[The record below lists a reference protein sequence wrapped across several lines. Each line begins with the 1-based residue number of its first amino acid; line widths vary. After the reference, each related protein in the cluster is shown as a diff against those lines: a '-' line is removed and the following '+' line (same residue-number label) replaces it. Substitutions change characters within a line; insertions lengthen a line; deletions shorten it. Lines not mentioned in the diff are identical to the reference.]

1 MTRKPAKRRT
11 KSAPK
16 STRLR
21 GTAVRKDRAKKA
33 DAVETL
39 VTAAGQALALPIDP
53 SWRAGVTFNLQ
64 LLLKHAASIGDFP
77 LPDDAE
83 PAPVFRA

>member
-1 MTRKPAKRRT
+1 MTRKPVKRRT
-11 KSAPK
+11 KLTPK
-16 STRLR
+16 SMRLGR
-21 GTAVRKDRAKKA
+21 TAARKDRAKKA

-39 VTAAGQALALPIDP
+39 VTAAGALALPIDP

-64 LLLKHAASIGDFP
+64 LLLRHAASIGDFP

>member
-1 MTRKPAKRRT
+1 MTRKPIKRRT
-11 KSAPK
+11 KSTPK
-16 STRLR
+16 STARSR
-21 GTAVRKDRAKKA
+21 TAAPPRAKKA

-39 VTAAGQALALPIDP
+39 VTAAGQALALPVDP

-64 LLLKHAASIGDFP
+64 LLLKHAALIGDFP

>member
-1 MTRKPAKRRT
+1 MTRKPIKRRT
-11 KSAPK
+11 KSTRK
-16 STRLR
+16 STAR
-21 GTAVRKDRAKKA
+21 GRTAAPPRAKKA

-64 LLLKHAASIGDFP
+64 LLLKHAAQIGDFP